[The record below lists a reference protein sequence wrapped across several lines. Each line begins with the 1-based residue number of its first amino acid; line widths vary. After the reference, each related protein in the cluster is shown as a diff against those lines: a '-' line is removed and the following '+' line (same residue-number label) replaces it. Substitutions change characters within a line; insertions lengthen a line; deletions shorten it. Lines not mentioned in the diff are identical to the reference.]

1 MAESL
6 HAQHEGKDMTE
17 GTERAFDDFNQEAD
31 DLIDAAVEDPNPAR
45 AVKRL
50 ERAMIRG
57 FPEIQLASAYMV
69 LGTRY
74 EDLGD
79 EEKAIECYTKSL
91 ELDAANAIVLFWR
104 GGLRFRRGDY
114 SGAKADLEKTLS
126 IPEPSGLV
134 WPDRDTAQE
143 YIDRIVESGAS

>member
-1 MAESL
+1 MSESL
-6 HAQHEGKDMTE
+6 RAQHEGKDMTE
-17 GTERAFDDFNQEAD
+17 QTEHAFDDFNQEAD
-31 DLIDAAVEDPNPAR
+31 DIIDAAVEDPNPAR

-50 ERAMIRG
+50 EGAIIRG
-57 FPEIQLASAYMV
+57 FPKIQLGIAYLV

-91 ELDAANAIVLFWR
+91 ELDSANAIVLFWR

-114 SGAKADLEKTLS
+114 GAAKVDLEKALS
-126 IPEPSGLV
+126 IPGHGGLV
-134 WPDRDTAQE
+134 WPDRDLAQE
-143 YIDRIVESGAS
+143 YIDRIVESGSS